1 MLTAC
6 FLTLFSVFFLGYST
20 VKTKDRGITETA
32 PQVVVK
38 GVGWVKDLLFVY
50 LYFLKPLTPRSDQ
63 DRISPYNIN
72 QISDENKENINLG
85 IISWSETQ
93 FSELTS

>member
-50 LYFLKPLTPRSDQ
+50 LYFLNPLSDQ

-72 QISDENKENINLG
+72 TISIQYQPDKWWE
-85 IISWSETQ
+85 
-93 FSELTS
+93 

>member
-50 LYFLKPLTPRSDQ
+50 LYFLNLLTLRSDL

-72 QISDENKENINLG
+72 TISTK
-85 IISWSETQ
+85 
-93 FSELTS
+93 

>member
-38 GVGWVKDLLFVY
+38 GVG
-50 LYFLKPLTPRSDQ
+50 
-63 DRISPYNIN
+63 
-72 QISDENKENINLG
+72 
-85 IISWSETQ
+85 
-93 FSELTS
+93 